1 MGIPQTS
8 GFELVDKTAKQ
19 KTEPFSP
26 KDTNTLYVK
35 IAMENGPVEIVD
47 LPIKHGDFPSFFVT
61 FTRGYSKQNR
71 ADCTVHRF
79 ILHFIATTS
88 GCSGSHTFGSY
99 RVVSPVKKVA

>member
-47 LPIKHGDFPSFFVT
+47 LPIKHGDFPSFCNIYPRVLQT
-61 FTRGYSKQNR
+61 KPCGLYGSS
-71 ADCTVHRF
+71 VHF
-79 ILHFIATTS
+79 AFH
-88 GCSGSHTFGSY
+88 CHYFG
-99 RVVSPVKKVA
+99 VQW